1 MAEAN
6 AASLPTGPAASL
18 HIANFR
24 WLWLGTVFS
33 SAGQWMQQVVIGWVV
48 YDITSSGTILGGVNG
63 VRSIAMLGLGP
74 FAGVFVDRMN
84 TKRLMLGVS
93 IFLMTLSA
101 GMALLLEFDLIE
113 VWHLFL
119 FMFIFGVAQVIDN
132 PLRAMLTFILVP
144 RELTPNALALNTA
157 AMSSTRALGPGA
169 AGALLPLIGASG
181 TFFAQ
186 AGSYLFAAMTRYK
199 IKFPPRE
206 RVDNRGS
213 VLANL
218 KEGATFVMRSRYTRT
233 FLLLGFIPPL
243 LLIPIFTAL
252 LPIYTKDVYAS
263 GSGTLGLLVSAI
275 GLGGLTGALFGV
287 ALGSFDR
294 RGLLQLVALLA
305 FAAGL
310 FTFSY
315 TTHVW
320 QGVLLM
326 YVTGFAEQAYLL
338 TNMTMLQLTI
348 PNALRGRVS
357 SLQMLGFGFM
367 PLGALVAGV
376 GSDLIGP
383 QSITRVMSGAAGA
396 LGLLLL
402 VVAPVVRNARLS
414 HMMRINEALNAEADA
429 ALAARGAETEP
440 GGA

>member
-1 MAEAN
+1 MAETN
-6 AASLPTGPAASL
+6 PASLPTGATASL

-48 YDITSSGTILGGVNG
+48 YDITGSGTILGGVNG
-63 VRSIAMLGLGP
+63 IRSVAMLGLGP
-74 FAGVFVDRMN
+74 FAGVFVDRVN
-84 TKRLMLGVS
+84 IKRLMLAVS
-93 IFLMTLSA
+93 IFLMALSA
-101 GMALLLEFDLIE
+101 GMALLIEFDLIE
-113 VWHLFL
+113 IWHLFA

-132 PLRAMLTFILVP
+132 PLRSTLTFVLVP
-144 RELTPNALALNTA
+144 RALAPNALALNTA

-186 AGSYLFAAMTRYK
+186 AGSYLFAAMTRYM

-206 RVDNRGS
+206 RVTQRAS
-213 VLANL
+213 VLNSL
-218 KEGATFVMRSRYTRT
+218 REGATFVVRSRYTRM
-233 FLLLGFIPPL
+233 FMLMGFIPPM
-243 LLIPIFTAL
+243 LLIPVFTAL
-252 LPIYTKDVYAS
+252 LPIYTKDVYGS

-275 GLGGLTGALFGV
+275 GLGGLTGALFC
-287 ALGSFDR
+287 ASMGSFDR

-310 FTFSY
+310 FGFSY
-315 TTHVW
+315 TTSAW
-320 QGVLLM
+320 QGIALM

-338 TNMTMLQLTI
+338 TNMTMLQLTV

-357 SLQMLGFGFM
+357 SLQMLGFGLM

-376 GSDLIGP
+376 GSDFIGP
-383 QSITRVMSGAAGA
+383 QSITRVMAGAAGA

-402 VVAPVVRNARLS
+402 IVAPVVRNARLS
-414 HMMRINEALNAEADA
+414 HMLQIHEALNTEADA
-429 ALAARGAETEP
+429 VNTARDAKL
-440 GGA
+440 